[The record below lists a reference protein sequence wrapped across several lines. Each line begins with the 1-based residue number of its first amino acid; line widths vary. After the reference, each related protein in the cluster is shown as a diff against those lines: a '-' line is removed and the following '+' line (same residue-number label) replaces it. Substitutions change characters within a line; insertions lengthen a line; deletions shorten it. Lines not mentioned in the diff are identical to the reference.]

1 MAAWAI
7 IAVPLLI
14 MFFALGME
22 RVEARL
28 RQIAVGENE
37 VEEFLEQA
45 RPNEVR
51 ELFRH
56 GIGRAL
62 ELFRLR
68 RRSQARRSVSWNPPL
83 TVAPGTVT
91 TPDWPAPDTDLG
103 NDVTMP
109 MPAVRAVPAT
119 RFRAS

>member
-1 MAAWAI
+1 MGAWAI
-7 IAVPLLI
+7 VAVPLLI

-28 RQIAVGENE
+28 RQVAVGEDD

-51 ELFRH
+51 ELFRF
-56 GIGRAL
+56 GFGRAL

-68 RRSQARRSVSWNPPL
+68 RRTPPQPTPQSAPLAIGTGTRATNGVEVTAIQAVPHRGD
-83 TVAPGTVT
+83 TV
-91 TPDWPAPDTDLG
+91 PAPQ
-103 NDVTMP
+103 P
-109 MPAVRAVPAT
+109 
-119 RFRAS
+119 RAS